1 MKEEEV
7 QEFKEW
13 ATSSF
18 WSRWIEFLTHLQIMI
33 RTDSNLGKDDNQWLI
48 MNFKKH
54 WPEHPNPA
62 CSVSMNRILYG

>member
-1 MKEEEV
+1 MREEEV

-18 WSRWIEFLTHLQIMI
+18 WSRWIEFLTYLQIMI
-33 RTDSNLGKDDNQWLI
+33 RTDSNPVKIMI

-54 WPEHPNPA
+54 
-62 CSVSMNRILYG
+62 